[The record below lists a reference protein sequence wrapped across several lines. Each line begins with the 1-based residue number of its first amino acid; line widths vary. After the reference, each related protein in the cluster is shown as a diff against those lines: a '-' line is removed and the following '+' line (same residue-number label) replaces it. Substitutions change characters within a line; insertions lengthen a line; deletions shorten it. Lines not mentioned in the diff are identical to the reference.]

1 MSTPDISGLGKRP
14 IEGGETPAGSEVRE
28 DIAFEKLEVEMAKL
42 TSAINSPLMDW
53 NVINQLCTE
62 LLSGKGKDLLVACYL
77 AAGLLETRSL
87 AGLAD
92 GLKVI
97 ADMLETY
104 WDTLYPSLKRIR
116 GRRNALQWLV
126 DRVQQRA
133 TETGWADLP
142 PMEAKLSEALQAS
155 LSSIDATLMDKDSDA
170 PSIRSLQTLVRALP
184 VIEEAPVAPPAASLE
199 ANTGDSKPSAKTIA
213 DAPAAV
219 VLDAGD
225 QAEQALDDVCARLGP
240 IAEFLLN
247 ADLTNPLPYRL
258 DRLSAWTPINALP
271 SADAGG
277 ETHLPGPI
285 SQVVEALEKLKA
297 TQADEDLVHLA
308 EAQLAAFPF
317 WLDLNCICAN
327 ALERLGSKY
336 DAARLEVCGETS
348 RLVARLPGIEKQAF
362 AGGMPFADGD
372 TLAWLAGL
380 ASAQGDSNAQGSKP
394 QGRDAIAAAIGN
406 ARALAAG
413 DDLSGAV
420 NALQQQILATDSPR
434 DKLYLQ
440 IRLCE
445 LLLVQRPGAA
455 LDAFAFSIVDTI
467 DRHLLADWEPALAI
481 DGLQVAYKVMTRNED
496 SKAVADGLL
505 KRVLALDAS
514 AAFRLVS

>member
-1 MSTPDISGLGKRP
+1 MSTSDISELGKSP
-14 IEGGETPAGSEVRE
+14 IEGGESPAGSEVRE
-28 DIAFEKLEVEMAKL
+28 DPAFDKLEVEIAKL
-42 TSAINSPLMDW
+42 TSAVNSPLVDW
-53 NVINQLCTE
+53 KVINQLCTE

-87 AGLAD
+87 PGLSD

-97 ADMLETY
+97 ADMLQTY
-104 WDTLYPSLKRIR
+104 WDTLFPSLKRIR
-116 GRRNALQWLV
+116 GRRNALQWLI

-133 TETGWADLP
+133 VESNWSNLP
-142 PMEAKLSEALQAS
+142 PMPASLLDELQAS
-155 LSSIDATLMDKDSDA
+155 LTSIDTTLMDKDGDA
-170 PSIRSLQTLVRALP
+170 PSIRSLLTLVRTLP
-184 VIEEAPVAPPAASLE
+184 VIEEAPVAAPAPAR
-199 ANTGDSKPSAKTIA
+199 AAGDSKSLAASAQA
-213 DAPAAV
+213 LPAV
-219 VLDAGD
+219 VLDSGD
-225 QAEQALDDVCARLGP
+225 QAEQALDDVCAQLEP

-247 ADLTNPLPYRL
+247 TDLANPLPYRL
-258 DRLSAWTPINALP
+258 DRLAAWTPINALP
-271 SADAGG
+271 AADASG

-285 SQVVEALEKLKA
+285 SQVVDALAKLKT

-317 WLDLNCICAN
+317 WLDLNCICAT
-327 ALERLGSKY
+327 ALQRLGGKY
-336 DAARLEVCGETS
+336 DAARLEVCGETA

-372 TLAWLAGL
+372 TVAWLQGL
-380 ASAQGDSNAQGSKP
+380 ASP
-394 QGRDAIAAAIGN
+394 QGGGNAAAGKSGERDAITTAIGN
-406 ARALAAG
+406 ARALAAS

-420 NALQQQILATDSPR
+420 NMLQQQILATASPR

-455 LDAFAFSIVDTI
+455 LDAFAFAIVDTI
-467 DRHLLADWEPALAI
+467 DKHLLADWEPALAI

-496 SKAVADGLL
+496 GKVVADGLL

-514 AAFRLVS
+514 AAFKLVT

>member
-1 MSTPDISGLGKRP
+1 MSTSDISELGKSP
-14 IEGGETPAGSEVRE
+14 IKGGETPAGSEVRE
-28 DIAFEKLEVEMAKL
+28 DAAFEKIEAEMAKL
-42 TSAINSPLMDW
+42 TSATSSPLMDW

-62 LLSGKGKDLLVACYL
+62 LLATKGKDLLVACYL
-77 AAGLLETRSL
+77 AAGLLEKRSL

-116 GRRNALQWLV
+116 GRRNALQWLI

-133 TETGWADLP
+133 VETNWSDLP
-142 PMEAKLSEALQAS
+142 PMPATLLDELQAS
-155 LSSIDATLMDKDSDA
+155 LSAIDATLMDKDGDA
-170 PSIRSLQTLVRALP
+170 PSIRSLLTLARTLP
-184 VIEEAPVAPPAASLE
+184 VIEEAPAPAPVSAPAKVS
-199 ANTGDSKPSAKTIA
+199 GDVKPSSKTIA
-213 DAPAAV
+213 EAPAAV
-219 VLDAGD
+219 VLDSAD
-225 QAEQALDDVCARLGP
+225 QAEQALDDVCAQLEP

-247 ADLTNPLPYRL
+247 ADLANPLPYRL
-258 DRLSAWTPINALP
+258 DRLAAWTPINALP
-271 SADAGG
+271 AADASG

-285 SQVVEALEKLKA
+285 SQVVDALEKLKA

-317 WLDLNCICAN
+317 WLDLNCICAR

-336 DAARLEVCGETS
+336 EAARLEVSGETA

-380 ASAQGDSNAQGSKP
+380 ISAPGDGNATAGKP
-394 QGRDAIAAAIGN
+394 KERDAIAAAIGN
-406 ARALAAG
+406 ARALAAN
-413 DDLSGAV
+413 DDLGGAV
-420 NALQQQILATDSPR
+420 NALQQQVLAADSPR

-467 DRHLLADWEPALAI
+467 DKHLLADWEPTLAI

-514 AAFRLVS
+514 AAFKLVS